1 MFDIKKLI
9 KNSFVETNHSFIIDE
24 LTNKTSIFGDKGTLV
39 WLSLMTFLISL
50 EQKIEEEL
58 EKIF

>member
-9 KNSFVETNHSFIIDE
+9 KNSFVETNYSFIIDE

-39 WLSLMTFLISL
+39 
-50 EQKIEEEL
+50 
-58 EKIF
+58 